1 VDLDGDADLD
11 LVAASAMD
19 NTIAWFEN
27 LGGGSFGPRIPIAT
41 DCEGAISV
49 YTADLN
55 GDGFEEI
62 IAGSFIDDTV
72 AWWRNFGGG
81 TFGPKQV
88 ITTEADGVLSIFPTD
103 VDGDFRVDVLVA
115 SSWDDR
121 LAWYKN
127 LGGGSFDAP
136 AYIATDLDGPGSA
149 YTADLD
155 NDGDADV
162 IALGRA
168 DNRVAWFENLG
179 GGAFSGANVI
189 SDEALNGRAVFAA
202 DLDGDLDID
211 VISASAGDNKIAWYQ
226 NLLNQL
232 DCNAN
237 GISDAIERELDPTL
251 DLDADG
257 ILDECEVIGTS
268 YCSDGLENSIGA
280 SANIGMLGSP
290 KVAEA
295 DLSITARDLPPHS
308 AGFFFVS
315 RTRVFHPFPPNCQG
329 VLCVG
334 GSIGRGVGGGILTS
348 GAAGT
353 FSGTVDLAA
362 MTQPTG
368 PVAVQ
373 PGETWYFQAWYRDMN
388 PTITSNLT
396 DAVFVTFQ

>member
-1 VDLDGDADLD
+1 
-11 LVAASAMD
+11 M
-19 NTIAWFEN
+19 
-27 LGGGSFGPRIPIAT
+27 
-41 DCEGAISV
+41 
-49 YTADLN
+49 
-55 GDGFEEI
+55 
-62 IAGSFIDDTV
+62 
-72 AWWRNFGGG
+72 
-81 TFGPKQV
+81 
-88 ITTEADGVLSIFPTD
+88 
-103 VDGDFRVDVLVA
+103 
-115 SSWDDR
+115 
-121 LAWYKN
+121 
-127 LGGGSFDAP
+127 
-136 AYIATDLDGPGSA
+136 
-149 YTADLD
+149 
-155 NDGDADV
+155 
-162 IALGRA
+162 
-168 DNRVAWFENLG
+168 
-179 GGAFSGANVI
+179 I

-295 DLSITARDLPPHS
+295 DLSITARHLPPHS

-315 RTRVFHPFPPNCQG
+315 RTRVFYPFPPNCQG

-396 DAVFVTFQ
+396 DAVSVTFQ